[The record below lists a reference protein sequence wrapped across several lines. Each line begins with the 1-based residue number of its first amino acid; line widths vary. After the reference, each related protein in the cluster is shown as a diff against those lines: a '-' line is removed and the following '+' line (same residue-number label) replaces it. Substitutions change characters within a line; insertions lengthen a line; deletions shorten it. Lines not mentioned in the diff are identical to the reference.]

1 MGKKKI
7 PENIYEILINKQ
19 FEMNGYPQDCEEV
32 KKTNFFEYRVTT
44 PALEKEYIKW
54 LEEYLLQYM
63 NKQRV
68 KKAVS
73 WYILWYWLRTSLDEL
88 PPILK

>member
-1 MGKKKI
+1 M
-7 PENIYEILINKQ
+7 PENIYEIVINKQ
-19 FEMNGYPQDCEEV
+19 FEMNGYPQDFEEV

-63 NKQRV
+63 TKQEV
-68 KKAVS
+68 KRLIP
-73 WYILWYWLRTSLDEL
+73 WHMLWHWLRTSNNEL